1 MSKPADRYIGVRP
14 IQDGKPVQLIHQ
26 MPNGQN
32 TMFGIEYNP
41 SNGNVRL
48 RPQGV
53 LGATTILGVH
63 SGDYLNESNGTFTSL
78 ANTNGISQ
86 NTQTEFLKVIKESV
100 TASHQQGGG
109 NANNYVLASWINPTE
124 DPNKVEKPTSG
135 TSKTNDKDQSKTS
148 AETTGG
154 GAAGDG
160 VGNLLGNSN
169 IGGFTVTERTIRAL
183 VNAEGGKIQY
193 PKDAMYSKNE
203 GNGYNQDH
211 VRITQYTYKAPKASL
226 VGKGGTQKPIDI
238 ATKGVQRQSPL
249 EKYLGMCLLPM
260 PNDVTDSNNVAWG
273 QDTISNFQAAAVSAA
288 GKNLGATTL
297 GTVGGKAAF
306 GEAGGQIGAW
316 AGILS
321 GMGLDMK
328 AINNLSAENQ
338 QGIRAALQSR
348 VLAAAG
354 VQISAEA
361 ILSRGLGIIPN
372 ANMELL
378 FQAPALREFQFSW
391 KLTPRGEAEAVTIR
405 RLIRFFKQ
413 GMAARKVG
421 SDRAAGG
428 ASLFLK
434 TPNVFH
440 VQYRTDREDNMPG
453 VNRIKT
459 CALTGTSVN
468 YTPEGIWS
476 AYEEGQPVAAVMS
489 LRFQELEPIYD
500 TDYQET
506 VLQERLF
513 DESAQTLGPILSYNE
528 GLGDLYR
535 IERDEVG
542 Y

>member
-1 MSKPADRYIGVRP
+1 MSQPKDRYIGVRP
-14 IQDGKPVQLIHQ
+14 TQKMEHTL
-26 MPNGQN
+26 PNGR
-32 TMFGIEYNP
+32 TLEFGIEYNP

-48 RPQGV
+48 RPRGV
-53 LGATTILGVH
+53 GGATTILGVH

-78 ANTNGISQ
+78 ANNAQIDQ

-124 DPNKVEKPTSG
+124 DPNNVEKPTSG
-135 TSKTNDKDQSKTS
+135 KSKTNDKDQSKTS

-154 GAAGDG
+154 GAGDAG
-160 VGNLLGNSN
+160 VGKLLGNSN

-226 VGKGGTQKPIDI
+226 VGQGGGKQKALDI
-238 ATKGVQRQSPL
+238 ATKGLQRQSPL

-273 QDTISNFQAAAVSAA
+273 QDTISNFQAAAVTAT
-288 GKNLGATTL
+288 GRNLGATAT
-297 GTVGGKAAF
+297 GAVVGKIAA
-306 GEAGGQIGAW
+306 GNAGGQVGAW
-316 AGILS
+316 GGILS
-321 GMGLDMK
+321 GMDLDMN
-328 AINNLSAENQ
+328 AINQLSAENQ

-361 ILSRGLGIIPN
+361 ILARGLGIIPN

-421 SDRAAGG
+421 QERAAGG

-489 LRFQELEPIYD
+489 LRFQELEPLYD

-513 DESAQTLGPILSYNE
+513 DESKQTLGPILSYNE